1 MFCGI
6 FYSYFFRPSRDF
18 PAGFLIGLRFV
29 ESNLGGVPR
38 RIPKSETLSHKKGPK
53 ALKVIHEKTSS
64 AIPSNHHRH
73 HHHHHHQGYTLIP
86 HKGII

>member
-29 ESNLGGVPR
+29 ESNLGGVPSER
-38 RIPKSETLSHKKGPK
+38 LDSKSLSHKKSPEGLISYLQENSLLLFP
-53 ALKVIHEKTSS
+53 VI
-64 AIPSNHHRH
+64 
-73 HHHHHHQGYTLIP
+73 
-86 HKGII
+86 IIIIIIIIKDIL